1 MHIHIVYQGPAEG
14 IVPVLEW
21 CEEADVTYY
30 LTHLLDGKPA
40 SDHARDTLD
49 VKQFWNIDGDALVHT
64 WEQPTEPDS
73 FRPFKQMTYAMNV
86 ASNSRLGLDLLTPNR
101 FDCVVYYN
109 GHSLRGLPSV
119 NPFMG
124 LDAIDDKAYLAV
136 KDDRKAQI
144 GFNFFITRPHNFD
157 KISLLWKR
165 QNQPIGMLYELSGP
179 RSTWWRWLRL
189 LGLRLRKLNT

>member
-1 MHIHIVYQGPAEG
+1 MHIHIVYQGPAEH
-14 IVPVLEW
+14 VTPVLEW

-30 LTHLLDGKPA
+30 LTHLVSGNTA
-40 SDHARDTLD
+40 SPHARETIE
-49 VKQFWNIDGDALVHT
+49 VTQFWNPDGDALVHT

-86 ASNSRLGLDLLTPNR
+86 ASNSRLARDLLKPNQ

-109 GHSLRGLPSV
+109 GMSLKGLPSL
-119 NPFMG
+119 NPFIG
-124 LDAIDDKAYLAV
+124 LDALDDKCYMAL
-136 KDDRKAQI
+136 KDDRRGSI

-165 QNQPIGMLYELSGP
+165 QNQPIGQIYELSGA

-189 LGLRLRKLNT
+189 LGLRLRKVRT